1 MEEICHEADWFEKNC
16 NRSFDSRLFVTVL
29 RWLVRAGR
37 PFAVGRHC
45 SGSAEAALRFS
56 YSLNPY
62 DPAITGLSWYAV
74 RAYYT
79 DGPWSGVVSGWPYHW
94 TGWSDYAAQNGIGC
108 TPGTLVKGGD
118 GIMYACQ

>member
-1 MEEICHEADWFEKNC
+1 MKQAGMGRFLIATSAVAFATLFSVGWSGQGGLSLSVDTAQAQP
-16 NRSFDSRLFVTVL
+16 RRLYVSRIL
-29 RWLVRAGR
+29 
-37 PFAVGRHC
+37 
-45 SGSAEAALRFS
+45 
-56 YSLNPY
+56 LNPY